1 MLRSTGIFSQ
11 LSTLTNFGGTYEN
24 EFETIKSLHDLP
36 KEKRATLN
44 ELTKQL
50 LHHFTDP
57 QDKQKCAERSRR
69 LREEGNLVYKS
80 KSSKN
85 DFELSECLLSACRL
99 YTQAILAAENASE
112 ELCLGYANRGMALQD
127 FGYYEQAYDDCSCA
141 LEFGY
146 PKQLQHKLIMRQ
158 AHCAWKLGNAKRLE
172 EHICSLQEF
181 PQLNATFSQQLDQLQ
196 QELQQLQVSTD
207 EELCQAPNVPT
218 KTHKMYVLTMLLV
231 LK

>member
-11 LSTLTNFGGTYEN
+11 LSTFINFDGTFEN
-24 EFETIKSLHDLP
+24 EFETIKALHKLP
-36 KEKRATLN
+36 TENRATLN

-50 LHHFTDP
+50 LDHCADP

-69 LREEGNLVYKS
+69 LREEGNLIYKS
-80 KSSKN
+80 KYSKIN
-85 DFELSECLLSACRL
+85 FELSECLLSACRL
-99 YTQAILAAENASE
+99 YTQAILAAENCSE

-158 AHCAWKLGNAKRLE
+158 AHCAWKLGKAKRLE
-172 EHICSLQEF
+172 EHISSLREF
-181 PQLNATFSQQLDQLQ
+181 PQLNATFSEQLVQLQ
-196 QELQQLQVSTD
+196 QELQQLQVSID
-207 EELCQAPNVPT
+207 EELHQSPDLPT
-218 KTHKMYVLTMLLV
+218 KTHKMYVLTTLIV
-231 LK
+231 PK